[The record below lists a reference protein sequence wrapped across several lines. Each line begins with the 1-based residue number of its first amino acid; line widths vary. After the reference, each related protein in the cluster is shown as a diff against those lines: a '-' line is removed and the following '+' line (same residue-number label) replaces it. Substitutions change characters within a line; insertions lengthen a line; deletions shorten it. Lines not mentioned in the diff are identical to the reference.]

1 MAKID
6 DLVNLVLQIEGVINY
21 ILVREDGHTLSHDF
35 ENIETLPSI
44 ITFSGLN
51 SEVLKPIM
59 GLTYFKYLSYTRE
72 NNEKLLIFPLG
83 KYFIGILQDAEAY
96 TPDIVD
102 TMEKIIE
109 SITQKRQR
117 ND

>member
-1 MAKID
+1 MAKIN
-6 DLVNLVLQIEGVINY
+6 DLVNLVSQVEGVVNY
-21 ILVREDGHTLSHDF
+21 ILVREDGHTLSNNF
-35 ENIETLPSI
+35 ENFEALPSI

-51 SEVLKPIM
+51 SEILKPTM
-59 GLTYFKYLSYTRE
+59 GLTHFKYLSYTLE

-83 KYFIGILQDAEAY
+83 KYFLGILQHAEAY

-117 ND
+117 DE